1 MKLKDYL
8 KHYKRSNRP
17 VKIKIGHTYP
27 HRVETSY
34 ANDMRAIVRAITTE
48 INNQVMPA
56 LKEELKVRD
65 AKSERMDSNVPRIPL
80 HDPLIRYDG
89 MDVCALTMPDPE
101 RMDGLADVLGI
112 IRFLMKNLFPAASL
126 ASNFAQR
133 TYNANEKK
141 VEQAVT
147 KSLGIAI
154 ALPGGDQ
161 SVIDSWVVDN
171 TSMIDD
177 LQSTYLL
184 RIQRAVSDGYVK
196 GQSYTEIA
204 KGIQKETGIAWRR
217 AKNIARDQIG
227 TLNGLVTK
235 HRDEELCVDEFIWR
249 TMRDAR
255 VRGNPSGLYP
265 KARPSHFAR
274 EGKKYSWKEGA
285 GGEFPG
291 TPILCRCYAEAV
303 IEI

>member
-17 VKIKIGHTYP
+17 IKIKIGHTYP

-34 ANDMRAIVRAITTE
+34 ANDMRAIVRAITNE
-48 INNQVMPA
+48 INNLVMPA

-89 MDVCALTMPDPE
+89 MDVCTLTMPDPE

-126 ASNFAQR
+126 ASSFAQR

-141 VEQAVT
+141 VEQAVA

-196 GQSYTEIA
+196 GQPYTEIA

-235 HRDEELCVDEFIWR
+235 HRDEELGVDEFIWR

-274 EGKKYSWKEGA
+274 EGKSYSWKEGA